1 MPTKAFIS
9 LIIFLLGIFDD
20 VVFVA
25 DSYYQQISYSLLTAE
40 DISIK
45 DLLLQNLTYPNGID
59 FDPYSHY
66 IYWTDSARGEVQRSS
81 VYGVNQTVIRS
92 GVSSPSGLALDV
104 VAGNVYWIN
113 AGTLTIEVSNLNGKY
128 AKVLVQ
134 NLGQYPS
141 DIALDTK
148 RG

>member
-1 MPTKAFIS
+1 MV
-9 LIIFLLGIFDD
+9 LLLGILGD

-25 DSYYQQISYSLLTAE
+25 DSYYQQMSYSPLTAD

-45 DLLLQNLTYPNGID
+45 DLMLENLTYPNGID
-59 FDPYSHY
+59 FDPYNYY
-66 IYWTDSARGEVQRSS
+66 IYWTDSHRGEVQRSS

-92 GVSSPSGLALDV
+92 GVTSPSGLALDV

-113 AGTLTIEVSNLNGKY
+113 SGTLTIEVSNLNGKY
-128 AKVLVQ
+128 SKVLVQ

>member
-1 MPTKAFIS
+1 M
-9 LIIFLLGIFDD
+9 LLLLGILGD

-25 DSYYQQISYSLLTAE
+25 DSYYQQISYSPLTTD

-45 DLLLQNLTYPNGID
+45 DLMLENLTYPNGID
-59 FDPYSHY
+59 FDPYNHY
-66 IYWTDSARGEVQRSS
+66 IYWTDSHRGEVQRSS

-92 GVSSPSGLALDV
+92 GISSPSGLALDL

-113 AGTLTIEVSNLNGKY
+113 TGTLTTIEVSNLNGKY
-128 AKVLVQ
+128 SKVLVKDA
-134 NLGQYPS
+134 GQLVS
-141 DIALDTK
+141 DIALDTT